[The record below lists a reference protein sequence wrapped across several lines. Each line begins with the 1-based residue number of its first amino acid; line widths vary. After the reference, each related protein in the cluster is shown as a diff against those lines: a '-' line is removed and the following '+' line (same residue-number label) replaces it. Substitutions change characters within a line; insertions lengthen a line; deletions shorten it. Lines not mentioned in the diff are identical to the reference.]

1 MVRALKYDDL
11 LDTLFTEA
19 HARIAVAQDKI
30 TLEDAY
36 ILEDVKN
43 SGKEET
49 WQQLLVISNYM
60 ASLKDREYSHMLI
73 VTYFAFKTVISS
85 KKVHYLQ
92 MKPGSGKT
100 FVALLIAAYLIKH
113 KSTLIPVYVCL
124 NDVLKQ
130 QVEDKAKSVEL
141 KMKVILPDQI
151 NIYLQDLSKKYY
163 FIIDEFH
170 HMLRSILC

>member
-19 HARIAVAQDKI
+19 HSRSAVAQDKI

-100 FVALLIAAYLIKH
+100 FVALLIAAYLTKH
-113 KSTLIPVYVCL
+113 KPSLIPVYVCL

-130 QVEDKAKSVEL
+130 QVEEKAISVGLNMME
-141 KMKVILPDQI
+141 VILPIQI
-151 NIYLQDLSKKYY
+151 NTYLQKP
-163 FIIDEFH
+163 
-170 HMLRSILC
+170 

>member
-19 HARIAVAQDKI
+19 HSRSAVTQNKL
-30 TLEDAY
+30 TEEDTY
-36 ILEDVKN
+36 ILENVKN
-43 SGKEET
+43 SNKEET

-100 FVALLIAAYLIKH
+100 FVALLIAAYLTRH
-113 KSTLIPVYVCL
+113 RPFLIPIYVCL
-124 NDVLKQ
+124 NDVLK
-130 QVEDKAKSVEL
+130 L
-141 KMKVILPDQI
+141 
-151 NIYLQDLSKKYY
+151 
-163 FIIDEFH
+163 
-170 HMLRSILC
+170 

>member
-1 MVRALKYDDL
+1 MNDM
-11 LDTLFTEA
+11 
-19 HARIAVAQDKI
+19 IG
-30 TLEDAY
+30 
-36 ILEDVKN
+36 
-43 SGKEET
+43 S
-49 WQQLLVISNYM
+49 
-60 ASLKDREYSHMLI
+60 EYRHRLI
-73 VTYFAFKTVISS
+73 VAYFAFKTVISL
-85 KKVHYLQ
+85 KKACYLQ

-130 QVEDKAKSVEL
+130 QVEDKVKSVEL

-151 NIYLQDLSKKYY
+151 NIYLQETSKKYY